1 MLLYTEHGGR
11 GGGGGEGRYEA
22 SPSAENVR
30 KENVR
35 KEDVITYPINFS
47 CF

>member
-30 KENVR
+30 KE
-35 KEDVITYPINFS
+35 DVITYPINFS
-47 CF
+47 RF